1 MLDVVHSFYLW
12 RDECQ
17 LLFRALPHRCHT
29 LGSGDEG
36 RNTTSMITMGAA
48 ATAGL
53 IAREP

>member
-36 RNTTSMITMGAA
+36 RNTTSMITMGVA